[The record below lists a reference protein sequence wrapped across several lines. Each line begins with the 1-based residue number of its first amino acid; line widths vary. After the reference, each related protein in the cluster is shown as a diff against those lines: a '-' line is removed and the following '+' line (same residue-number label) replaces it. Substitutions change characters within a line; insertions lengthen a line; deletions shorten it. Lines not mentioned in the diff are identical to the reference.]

1 MIWENEKDASAGN
14 AKTRVTNSSCQRIL
28 QSKATRMFRQAKR
41 RITSRRNFAGQV
53 GDSSGKFILDGT
65 TTEEESKL
73 YESLYESKLS
83 FYQMPPKGEITL
95 EQFEVWAINRLKVLL
110 EIESCIQRNK
120 SPKEMEIIVKPLL
133 NKLLPSTSDDLQD
146 RKKDYYSHFILRL
159 CFCRSKELRD
169 KFIRSETALLKLRFN
184 MLTSRDQAKFCLLY
198 TSRCV

>member
-1 MIWENEKDASAGN
+1 
-14 AKTRVTNSSCQRIL
+14 
-28 QSKATRMFRQAKR
+28 MFRQAKR

-133 NKLLPSTSDDLQD
+133 NKLASAFYIGRLARSEKGLLLALYLEALLLSLQRTARQVYPVRNSTS
-146 RKKDYYSHFILRL
+146 
-159 CFCRSKELRD
+159 
-169 KFIRSETALLKLRFN
+169 
-184 MLTSRDQAKFCLLY
+184 QA
-198 TSRCV
+198 TV